1 MGRKTEASVSKPHS
15 PGYSLA
21 SLHDAA
27 RKGDSRSLQKLLA
40 LIDPK
45 AAEKVAAVL
54 LERTTRAFSSGRANA
69 SVGPRNEKVVTAFG
83 RVHLLSTIPGGEE
96 ERREHLE
103 IACGYSTTCS
113 ITFDAT

>member
-1 MGRKTEASVSKPHS
+1 MGRKIEAASRPNSSELS
-15 PGYSLA
+15 PA

-54 LERTTRAFSSGRANA
+54 RNTRKSSTGSTKAP
-69 SVGPRNEKVVTAFG
+69 VGPCLEKVVYTSKL
-83 RVHLLSTIPGGEE
+83 V
-96 ERREHLE
+96 
-103 IACGYSTTCS
+103 
-113 ITFDAT
+113 